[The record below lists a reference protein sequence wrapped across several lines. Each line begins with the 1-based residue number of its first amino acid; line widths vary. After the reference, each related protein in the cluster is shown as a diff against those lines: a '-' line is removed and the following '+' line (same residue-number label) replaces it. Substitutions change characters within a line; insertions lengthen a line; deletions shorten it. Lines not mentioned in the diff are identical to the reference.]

1 MIEKSN
7 GYLEA
12 YYQACKGGEYI
23 IGIEL
28 LLSLENL
35 VKEQISAEYKYDT
48 TLADKYIDFME
59 NCVRLTKSPFYNKPM
74 KLMLWQKAW
83 ISALFGFKIYDKEM
97 GRWVNRFKETLLL
110 IGRKNTKSETSSA
123 LCLAD
128 LLIGGEGRRIVCASN
143 TYDQSQIVFDAVD
156 TMRMMIDPDSKDTW
170 RNRKGLICLY
180 NDNRV
185 ITMSERTRTK
195 EGLNID
201 LAVVDE
207 VHEMKDNSL
216 VKPIEQSMSTKEEGL
231 MILITTEGFVND
243 GYLDGKLAEYRA
255 IINGEKTGMAAK
267 RKLPWLYT
275 QDSEQEVWNVNEDGI
290 NPAWQKSN
298 PSLVYGIKKWSF
310 LRDCVDAAKESKED
324 RMFVLSKDFNFKVSN
339 AEAWLLMEDYNYQ
352 EEFNLEDFRGSYC
365 LGAVD
370 LAETTDMTSAKI
382 LLLKK
387 GDRRK
392 YVFSHYW
399 IPEKKLEASS
409 DEEAGA
415 QYLEWAQAGMLTI
428 TEGNDIDLSVVADW
442 FYDLMKDHQ
451 ITLLYCGYD
460 QRFKRDWV
468 NKMEYY
474 GWNDKKEL
482 EMVLQS
488 PDILS
493 NPIRQ
498 VEADLKDRFIIGLND
513 IDRWCLGNAA
523 LKVDA
528 RGKGMLVKSNGQ
540 AARRIDGAVTLV
552 ILQEMFNRYG
562 TEVKS
567 YL

>member
-12 YYQACKGGEYI
+12 YYQACKRGEYI

-28 LLSLENL
+28 SLSLENL
-35 VKEQISAEYKYDT
+35 VKEQISAEYRYDT

-143 TYDQSQIVFDAVD
+143 TYAQSQIVFDAVD

-339 AEAWLLMEDYNYQ
+339 AEAWLLIEDYNYQ

-415 QYLEWAQAGMLTI
+415 NYLEWARAGMMTI
-428 TEGNDIDLSVVADW
+428 TEGNDIDLSIVADW

>member
-12 YYQACKGGEYI
+12 YYQACRRGEYI

-28 LLSLENL
+28 SLSLENL

-352 EEFNLEDFRGSYC
+352 EEFNLDDFRGSYC

-399 IPEKKLEASS
+399 IPEKKMEASS

-415 QYLEWAQAGMLTI
+415 KYLEWARAGLMTI

>member
-1 MIEKSN
+1 MIEKTN
-7 GYLEA
+7 GFLEA
-12 YYQACKGGEYI
+12 YYRACRDGEYI

-28 LLSLENL
+28 SLSLENL
-35 VKEQISAEYKYDT
+35 MSDLESTEYRYDT

-415 QYLEWAQAGMLTI
+415 KYLEWARAGMMTI

-442 FYDLMKDHQ
+442 FYDLMKDYQ

>member
-1 MIEKSN
+1 MIYKSN
-7 GYLEA
+7 GFLER
-12 YYQACKGGEYI
+12 YYRACRDGEYI
-23 IGIEL
+23 IGVEL
-28 LLSLENL
+28 SLSLENL
-35 VKEQISAEYKYDT
+35 MSDLESTEYRYDT
-48 TLADKYIDFME
+48 TQADKYIDFME
-59 NCVRLTKSPFYNKPM
+59 HCVRLTKSPFYNKPM

-83 ISALFGFKIYDKEM
+83 ISALFGFKIWDQEL
-97 GRWVNRFKETLLL
+97 GRWVNRFTETLLL

-156 TMRMMIDPDSKDTW
+156 TMRMMIDPDSQDTW
-170 RNRKGLICLY
+170 RNRKGLACLY

-185 ITMSERTRTK
+185 IMMSDRTKAK

-201 LAVVDE
+201 LAVIDE
-207 VHEMKDNSL
+207 VHEMKDNTL

-231 MILITTEGFVND
+231 MILITTEGFTNG
-243 GYLDGKLAEYRA
+243 GYLDERLAEYRA
-255 IINGEKTGMAAK
+255 IIRGEKTGTAAK

-275 QDSEQEVWNVNEDGI
+275 QDSEQEVWNVNEEGI

-310 LRDCVDAAKESKED
+310 LRDSVDAARTSKED

-339 AEAWLLMEDYNYQ
+339 AEAWLMLEDYNYK
-352 EEFNLEDFRGSYC
+352 EEFDLEEFRGAYC

-370 LAETTDMTSAKI
+370 LSETTDMTSAKV
-382 LLLKK
+382 LLMKK

-392 YVFSHYW
+392 YVLSHYW
-399 IPEKKLEASS
+399 IPEKKLETSP

-415 QYLEWAQAGMLTI
+415 KYQEWANQGLMTI
-428 TEGNDIDLSVVADW
+428 TEGNDIDLSIVADW
-442 FYDLMKDHQ
+442 FYNLMQ
-451 ITLLYCGYD
+451 EYGITLLYCGYD

-468 NKMEYY
+468 NRMEYY
-474 GWNDKKEL
+474 GWTDKKEL

-513 IDRWCLGNAA
+513 VDRWCLGNAA
-523 LKVDA
+523 LKVDS
-528 RGKGMLVKSNGQ
+528 RGKGILIKSDGQ
-540 AARRIDGAVTLV
+540 KARRIDGAVTLV
-552 ILQEMFNRYG
+552 ILQEMYNRR
-562 TEVKS
+562 KS
-567 YL
+567 DLLDYL

>member
-12 YYQACKGGEYI
+12 YYQACKRGEYI

-28 LLSLENL
+28 SLSLENL

-415 QYLEWAQAGMLTI
+415 HYLEWSQAGMLTI

-442 FYDLMKDHQ
+442 FYDLMKDYQ

>member
-12 YYQACKGGEYI
+12 YYQACKRGEYI

-28 LLSLENL
+28 SLSLENL
-35 VKEQISAEYKYDT
+35 VKEQISVEYKYDT

-310 LRDCVDAAKESKED
+310 LRDCVDDAKESKED

-415 QYLEWAQAGMLTI
+415 QYLEWARAGMMTI
-428 TEGNDIDLSVVADW
+428 TEGNDIDLSIVADW

-460 QRFKRDWV
+460 QRFKRDWI